1 MNVRRRRHRKSS
13 APSGSSEFLISK
25 TGSDIWKLFELESVI
40 SPDIVLP
47 RSGHGICLAWTKM
60 KRMITVTAAARA
72 SGWWGLLACLVACGQ
87 VPGNRSS
94 GAVGLGLQLSPGT
107 TVSEAVYT
115 IAGPNG
121 FFSAGSVAVGESADL
136 PVVLQNLPVGTGYEL
151 DVTATASDGQTNCDG
166 NSTFDVVNANPMTVV
181 VHLVCAV
188 PSGDATVTATLNI
201 CPVIDNLSASPNDVR
216 LGGTVALTSSAHDS
230 DLGPSPLVYKWAVN
244 GAPLKGPLQPNLN
257 FACSTPGTF
266 NFTLSVSDGDATP
279 GCADNLSVVSRCSV
293 P

>member
-1 MNVRRRRHRKSS
+1 MNFRRRWHGKSS
-13 APSGSSEFLISK
+13 APSGSSEFQISK
-25 TGSDIWKLFELESVI
+25 TRSDIWKLFELETAI
-40 SPDIVLP
+40 FPIIVRA
-47 RSGHGICLAWTKM
+47 RSGHGICLVGTKM
-60 KRMITVTAAARA
+60 KRTITVMAAARVG
-72 SGWWGLLACLVACGQ
+72 GWWGLLACLAACGQ
-87 VPGNRSS
+87 APGSHSS

-136 PVVLQNLPVGTGYEL
+136 PVVLQNLPVGMGYEL